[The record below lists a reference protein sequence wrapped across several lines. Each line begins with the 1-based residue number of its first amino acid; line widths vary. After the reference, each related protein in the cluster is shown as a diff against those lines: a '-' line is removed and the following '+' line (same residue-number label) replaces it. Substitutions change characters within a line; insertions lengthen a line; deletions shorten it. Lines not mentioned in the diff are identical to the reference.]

1 MNLPEII
8 KGCKSGKRRF
18 QNALVHNYAPM
29 LMAVCSRYCRDKE
42 HAKDAL
48 QETFINIF
56 KYIDSIKEINSAEA
70 WMRKVAVTCCIAMY
84 RKKVMPKYLEIT
96 PSVELLNI
104 EIPEVFANL
113 EVEELL
119 QIIDQLPEGLR
130 IVFNLHAVE
139 GYSHKEIGD
148 LLNIGVSTSRANL
161 TRARKMIIS
170 ILDKKVEDDYSGY
183 YEKSINGNKT

>member
-1 MNLPEII
+1 
-8 KGCKSGKRRF
+8 
-18 QNALVHNYAPM
+18 M
-29 LMAVCSRYCRDKE
+29 LMAVCSRYCSDKE
-42 HAKDAL
+42 HAEDAL
-48 QETFINIF
+48 QETFVNIF
-56 KYIDSIKEINSAEA
+56 KYIDSIKDINSAEA
-70 WMRKVAVTCCIAMY
+70 WMRKIAVTSCIGMY
-84 RKKVMPKYLEIT
+84 RKKMMPKYLEIT
-96 PSVELLNI
+96 PAVELLNT

-119 QIIDQLPEGLR
+119 KIINQLPDGLR

-139 GYSHKEIGD
+139 GYSHKEIGE

-161 TRARKMIIS
+161 TRARKMIIN

>member
-1 MNLPEII
+1 
-8 KGCKSGKRRF
+8 
-18 QNALVHNYAPM
+18 
-29 LMAVCSRYCRDKE
+29 MAVCSRYCTDKE

-113 EVEELL
+113 SVEELL

-139 GYSHKEIGD
+139 GYSHKEIGE

-161 TRARKMIIS
+161 TRARKMIIN